1 MTGSFTRS
9 CRRAAALAP
18 LCAAL
23 AGCGTPTAD
32 IGRAPEMSAV
42 GQGLK
47 SDVTPFAAYGFPAA
61 PRSSPQSLWDDDR
74 ANLFRDVRAT
84 RVGDVLTV
92 NIAMDEKAKLGN
104 SSDRTTTA
112 KIGNGFDVTPGLG
125 TTPFKIAPQL
135 DINST
140 SAATGVGNVDRSEKI
155 ALSVAA
161 VVTGLLPD
169 GNMLISGSQE
179 MRVNDELRIVNVA
192 GVVRPRDITKENTIA
207 YDRIAEARISY
218 GGRGR
223 MSEVQQPGW
232 GHQLYDAVKPF

>member
-1 MTGSFTRS
+1 MTRP
-9 CRRAAALAP
+9 RLAAALAVVP

-23 AGCGTPTAD
+23 AGCSTPPAD
-32 IGRAPEMSAV
+32 IGHAPEMSAV
-42 GQGLK
+42 GHGLQ

-74 ANLFRDVRAT
+74 ANLFRDLRAT

-92 NIAMDEKAKLGN
+92 NIAMDDKAKIGN

-125 TTPFKIAPQL
+125 SSSFKIAPQL

-155 ALSVAA
+155 TLAVAV
-161 VVTGLLPD
+161 VVTGVLPD

-179 MRVNDELRIVNVA
+179 MRINDELRIVNVA
-192 GVVRPRDITKENTIA
+192 GVVRPRDITKENAIA
-207 YDRIAEARISY
+207 YDKIAEARISY

-223 MSEVQQPGW
+223 ISEVQQPGW
-232 GHQLYDAVKPF
+232 GHQIYDAMKPF

>member
-1 MTGSFTRS
+1 M
-9 CRRAAALAP
+9 RRVSLALP
-18 LCAAL
+18 CCLAL
-23 AGCGTPTAD
+23 AGCGTPPAE
-32 IGRAPEMSAV
+32 IGRAPDMSPI
-42 GQGLK
+42 GHGLR
-47 SDVTPFAAYGFPAA
+47 SDATPFAAYSFPAA

-92 NIAMDEKAKLGN
+92 NIQIDDKAKLGN
-104 SSDRTTTA
+104 SSDRTTTS
-112 KIGNGFDVTPGLG
+112 KIGNGFDVTAGIGSSP
-125 TTPFKIAPQL
+125 TKIAPQL

-155 ALSVAA
+155 AFSVGA
-161 VVTGLLPD
+161 VVTGVLPD
-169 GNMLISGSQE
+169 GNLLISGSQE
-179 MRVNDELRIVNVA
+179 IRVNDELRIIEVG

-207 YDRIAEARISY
+207 YEKIAEARISY

-232 GHQLYDAVKPF
+232 GQQLYDAVKPF

>member
-1 MTGSFTRS
+1 MKP
-9 CRRAAALAP
+9 ALLAP
-18 LCAAL
+18 LSFCLALLGCA
-23 AGCGTPTAD
+23 TPPAD
-32 IGRAPEMSAV
+32 IGRAPELSPV
-42 GQGLK
+42 GHGLT

-92 NIAMDEKAKLGN
+92 NIAMDDKAKLGN
-104 SSDRTTTA
+104 ASDRTTTA
-112 KIGNGFDVTPGLG
+112 KIGNGFDITPGIG
-125 TTPFKIAPQL
+125 SSAFKAAPQL
-135 DINST
+135 DITST

-155 ALSVAA
+155 AFSVAA
-161 VVTGLLPD
+161 VVTGVLPD
-169 GNMLISGSQE
+169 GNMLVSGSQE
-179 MRVNDELRIVNVA
+179 MRVNDELRIINVA
-192 GVVRPRDITKENTIA
+192 GVVRPRDITKENTIS
-207 YDRIAEARISY
+207 YDKIAEARISY

>member
-1 MTGSFTRS
+1 MRRS
-9 CRRAAALAP
+9 ARALVWAFVPCCLG
-18 LCAAL
+18 LLGCA
-23 AGCGTPTAD
+23 TPPAD
-32 IGRAPEMSAV
+32 IGRAPEMSPV
-42 GQGLK
+42 GHGLH

-74 ANLFRDVRAT
+74 ANLFRDVRAA

-92 NIAMDEKAKLGN
+92 NIAMDDKAKLGN

-112 KIGNGFDVTPGLG
+112 KIGNGFDVNPGIG
-125 TTPFKIAPQL
+125 TFKMAPQL

-155 ALSVAA
+155 AFSVAV
-161 VVTGLLPD
+161 VVTGVLPD
-169 GNMLISGSQE
+169 GNMMVSGSQE
-179 MRVNDELRIVNVA
+179 MRVNDELRIIDVA
-192 GVVRPRDITKENTIA
+192 GVVRPRDITKENTIS
-207 YDRIAEARISY
+207 YDKIAEARISY

>member
-1 MTGSFTRS
+1 MWSAVVG
-9 CRRAAALAP
+9 AALALVP
-18 LCAAL
+18 LGSGR
-23 AGCGTPTAD
+23 AGCSTPPAD
-32 IGRAPEMSAV
+32 MGRAPEMSAV
-42 GQGLK
+42 GHGLQ
-47 SDVTPFAAYGFPAA
+47 SDVAPFATYGFPAP

-92 NIAMDEKAKLGN
+92 NIAMDDKAKLGN

-125 TTPFKIAPQL
+125 ASPFKIAPQL

-140 SAATGVGNVDRSEKI
+140 SASTGVGNVDRSEKI
-155 ALSVAA
+155 TFAVAV
-161 VVTGLLPD
+161 VVTGVMPD

-179 MRVNDELRIVNVA
+179 MRVNDELRVINVA

-207 YDRIAEARISY
+207 YDKIAEARISY

-232 GHQLYDAVKPF
+232 GHQLYDALKPF

>member
-1 MTGSFTRS
+1 M
-9 CRRAAALAP
+9 RRAVLVVP
-18 LCAAL
+18 ICLTLVGCA
-23 AGCGTPTAD
+23 TPPAD
-32 IGRAPEMSAV
+32 IGHAPDMSPV

-47 SDVTPFAAYGFPAA
+47 TETTPFATYAFPAA

-92 NIAMDEKAKLGN
+92 NIQIDDKAKLGN

-112 KIGNGFDVTPGLG
+112 QVGNGFDVTPGLG
-125 TTPFKIAPQL
+125 SSSFKIAPQL

-140 SAATGVGNVDRSEKI
+140 SAATGVGNIDRSEKI
-155 ALSVAA
+155 AFSVGA
-161 VVTGLLPD
+161 VVTGVLPD
-169 GNMLISGSQE
+169 GNLMVSGSQE
-179 MRVNDELRIVNVA
+179 IRVNDELRVIEVG
-192 GVVRPRDITKENTIA
+192 GVVRPRDITKENTIP
-207 YDRIAEARISY
+207 YEKIAEARISY

-232 GHQLYDAVKPF
+232 GHQLYDAMKPF

>member
-1 MTGSFTRS
+1 MKR
-9 CRRAAALAP
+9 AALALP
-18 LCAAL
+18 LCLAL
-23 AGCGTPTAD
+23 LGCATPPAD
-32 IGRAPEMSAV
+32 LGRAPDMSPV

-47 SDVTPFAAYGFPAA
+47 SDTTPFAAYAFPAS
-61 PRSSPQSLWDDDR
+61 PHSSPQSLWDDDR

-92 NIAMDEKAKLGN
+92 NIQIDDKAKLGN

-112 KIGNGFDVTPGLG
+112 KVGNGFDVTTGLG
-125 TTPFKIAPQL
+125 STPFKIAPQL

-155 ALSVAA
+155 AFSVGA
-161 VVTGLLPD
+161 VVTGVLPD
-169 GNMLISGSQE
+169 GNLLVSGSQE
-179 MRVNDELRIVNVA
+179 IRVNDELRIIEVG

-207 YDRIAEARISY
+207 YEKIAEARISY

-232 GHQLYDAVKPF
+232 GHQLYDALKPF